1 MPLKISDLKP
11 KTEAQRDI
19 QKDRLEQAVVLER
32 AADKLQECV
41 ELWGMGNHKERLLN
55 ALDYNAGLWN
65 MLCSDIE
72 LNQELPSELRENLL
86 KLGFFIKKRILEIDD
101 APSPTAQ
108 QLEIIIKINRNLAAG
123 LRGIPTD

>member
-1 MPLKISDLKP
+1 MPLRISDLKP
-11 KTEAQRDI
+11 KAEAPRDI
-19 QKDRLEQAVVLER
+19 IKDRLEQAVILER

-41 ELWGMGNHKERLLN
+41 DLWGVGNHKERLLN

-72 LNQELPSELRENLL
+72 LNQELPSELRDNLL

-101 APSPTAQ
+101 SPSPSAK

-123 LRGIPTD
+123 LRGSPAD